1 MAQVSTI
8 IPSVKTKHY
17 KYQGQHVLPNWAEM
31 NNWPEKKKKKNWTN
45 HEDVKVK
52 NQTNTQQF
60 QVSFNSCLVKI
71 LSQLGIMPY

>member
-1 MAQVSTI
+1 MFYQIEQKWI
-8 IPSVKTKHY
+8 I
-17 KYQGQHVLPNWAEM
+17 GQ
-31 NNWPEKKKKKNWTN
+31 KKKKKNWTN